1 MRGKDAR
8 GRRRRPVPRVL
19 TWGGGPAPARAR
31 SAPSLPVGIPRR
43 RPAQPGPAVGC
54 APARRR
60 RPRRPG
66 MAAVLE
72 LLLSEEVAVGAVLR
86 WLRRAPGQRP
96 AEDSHIYDKLVSLS
110 LLQKDFVPF
119 LLNFLREQTSQILTN
134 GPSTPAKTPNS
145 KAHKSQRTGPE
156 RRAGHAT
163 SSRVQLFSQ
172 RTSVTSC
179 ATDTSF
185 SPAAASSG
193 SSSFSESNLS
203 SPCSDFPSVVSS
215 SSPSFGYS
223 PVLTHSE
230 KRSAQKANLGSFLT
244 AAPEALPARR
254 GRRKG
259 SSSLS
264 ASGRQVARDL
274 GRSVAEEEDGKS
286 ESASW
291 SGGRRKRSEVPLV
304 TARSLPSQL
313 NLNNLEEFPPMGTA
327 SGWTNKSKP
336 SRRIN
341 PTPVSAERPLSK
353 PKMCF
358 TSTPVS
364 QSPAA
369 RFSAGSSPEAFN
381 IVQEGNQTSV
391 LSSSLQ
397 EEREMLKKERCKLLY
412 QASSA
417 GISPDPGTPTKP
429 AYTRSASLPAE
440 SHLVTCADPAKVS
453 CKKQLECL
461 AQLYSSCI
469 AENLVPNIFLE
480 LFFVLQLLTSKG
492 TSASEEEESD
502 LEVNEGS
509 KDASG
514 RQHFRSVHNCVYFA
528 VQVLDYQYEIISHLE
543 KGTLKFLAENER
555 IACFSPTLHERLKQ
569 AYENSTAK
577 VSLLLPCS
585 VQSVSFQPETDNRSN
600 FPSDRAFHIFK
611 KQRDIFYELLRE
623 WEDNHEKPGWDF
635 ERVLGSKIRA
645 MMAHLSA
652 TCNHSHFAR
661 LFQKQLTQM
670 CKDPIGGGVSWG
682 DTPDQDVLNM
692 LGPDN
697 LSRLKR
703 LQERFV
709 VPQSIRGPCPPPSFP
724 GCQQFFRDF
733 ILSAGSYQF
742 NQHLVDSL
750 CLKILELDGLTLVE
764 HEHSDGE
771 TDMDEQDEKKRFT
784 VVLLSLRLLAKFL
797 GFLVFL
803 PYRTVEQPTRDLQD
817 TAVALRNQTLPV
829 LDILKLLRR
838 SIQNQ
843 RSVLT
848 IPWIVEFLSLVDHVA
863 PFLDYYRKVFCL
875 LLQIY
880 RLMILSE
887 EKEMS
892 FLNKLLILAVLGW
905 LFQVPSVPEELFFAT
920 DVRQEGLVMD
930 TVTSAQALDSVPLV
944 DQQLLYTCCPYLGEL
959 RKLLASFVAG
969 SGVKN
974 GGFMRKIT
982 PTAAETLAPKTSITQ
997 RKLQVELE
1005 QAFFH
1010 NQPPSLRRTVEFVA
1024 ERVGSN
1030 CVKHIKAT
1038 LVAELVQRAEVML
1051 QDKVKEEDANHDKLL
1066 EEVCSH
1072 LYDEGAQALIKGREF
1087 CKKKGPEAVRVLLPE
1102 ETSAAVLSSAEDI
1115 AVELATEKACGWL
1128 SANIAALI
1136 KREVKATFNKML
1148 KVPGLPLPNEDAQE
1162 LRRDCSPGCLHR
1174 APFPSQIINEIK
1186 DVLCVAVGP
1195 RDEGEVI
1202 DPGWLE
1208 CLLGR
1213 LSQTLRCRKFMCPT
1227 SEQQLAKCTVE
1238 LASLLVSGH
1247 VPLSH
1252 GIKPPEKSSERLRV
1266 KNNPTCDLLKL
1277 LLSVWKEDFGT
1288 PVPVQLMFSRKNIGY
1303 LAEAKQQE
1311 WDLFH
1316 FILRGLVECDLMK
1329 TSEIESC
1336 LRSLEELP
1344 WPSDFLKALESIS
1357 GLFLS
1362 EHLVEEPR
1370 SNPCDLTR
1378 QSLATDS
1385 GQTRDQVKWT
1395 SSSVKQRDCFLV
1407 TGSSLNLM

>member
-1 MRGKDAR
+1 
-8 GRRRRPVPRVL
+8 
-19 TWGGGPAPARAR
+19 
-31 SAPSLPVGIPRR
+31 
-43 RPAQPGPAVGC
+43 
-54 APARRR
+54 
-60 RPRRPG
+60 

-72 LLLSEEVAVGAVLR
+72 LLLQEEVPVSAVVR
-86 WLRRAPGQRP
+86 WLRHGPGHRP
-96 AEDSHIYDKLVSLS
+96 AEENHIHDKLVSLS

-145 KAHKSQRTGPE
+145 KAHGSQRTGSE

-172 RTSVTSC
+172 RTSVTTC
-179 ATDTSF
+179 TTDTSF
-185 SPAAASSG
+185 SPAAASSS
-193 SSSFSESNLS
+193 SSSFSGSNLS
-203 SPCSDFPSVVSS
+203 SPCGDFPSVVSS

-223 PVLTHSE
+223 PVLHHGE
-230 KRSAQKANLGSFLT
+230 KRSSQKASLGSFLT
-244 AAPEALPARR
+244 TTPEALPVRR

-259 SSSLS
+259 NSSAG

-274 GRSVAEEEDGKS
+274 GRSLAEEEDGKNDS
-286 ESASW
+286 VSW
-291 SGGRRKRSEVPLV
+291 SGGRRKRSEVPLDS
-304 TARSLPSQL
+304 ARSPPSQL
-313 NLNNLEEFPPMGTA
+313 NLNNLEEFPPMGAA

-353 PKMCF
+353 PKTCF

-369 RFSAGSSPEAFN
+369 RLSSGTSLEAFTT
-381 IVQEGNQTSV
+381 VQEGNLTSAI
-391 LSSSLQ
+391 SNSLQ
-397 EEREMLKKERCKLLY
+397 EEREMLKKERCKLLH
-412 QASSA
+412 QASSPA
-417 GISPDPGTPTKP
+417 GISFDPGTPTKP
-429 AYTRSASLPAE
+429 SYTRSASLPAE
-440 SHLVTCADPAKVS
+440 SHLVTCANPTKVS

-492 TSASEEEESD
+492 TSTSEDGDSD
-502 LEVNEGS
+502 LEISESSREV
-509 KDASG
+509 SG
-514 RQHFRSVHNCVYFA
+514 GQHFQSVHNCVYFA
-528 VQVLDYQYEIISHLE
+528 VRVLDYQYEIISHLE
-543 KGTLKFLAENER
+543 KGMLKLLAENER
-555 IACFSPTLHERLKQ
+555 IASFSPALHKRLRQ
-569 AYENSTAK
+569 AYESSTAK

-623 WEDNHEKPGWDF
+623 WEDNHEKTGWDF
-635 ERVLGSKIRA
+635 ERVLGNKIRA

-661 LFQKQLTQM
+661 LFQKQLIQM
-670 CKDPIGGGVSWG
+670 CKGPIGGGASWG
-682 DTPDQDVLNM
+682 DAPDQDVLNM
-692 LGPDN
+692 LGSDN

-742 NQHLVDSL
+742 NQHLMDSL
-750 CLKILELDGLTLVE
+750 CLKILELNGLTLVE

-771 TDMDEQDEKKRFT
+771 ADMDEQDEKKRFT

-817 TAVALRNQTLPV
+817 SALALRNQTLPI
-829 LDILKLLRR
+829 LDILKLLRQSVR
-838 SIQNQ
+838 DQ

-848 IPWIVEFLSLVDHVA
+848 IPWVVEYLSLVDHIA
-863 PFLDYYRKVFCL
+863 PFLDYYRKVFGL
-875 LLQIY
+875 LLQVY
-880 RLMILSE
+880 RLMVLSE
-887 EKEMS
+887 DKKMS

-905 LFQVPSVPEELFFAT
+905 LFQVPSVPEELFFTT
-920 DVRQEGLVMD
+920 DDRQERFMMD
-930 TVTSAQALDSVPLV
+930 TVTCAQALDSVPLV

-969 SGVKN
+969 SGAKN
-974 GGFMRKIT
+974 GGFIRKIT
-982 PTAAETLAPKTSITQ
+982 PTAAESLAPKASVTQ

-1010 NQPPSLRRTVEFVA
+1010 NQPSSLRRTVEFVA

-1038 LVAELVQRAEVML
+1038 LVAELVQRAEAML
-1051 QDKVKEEDANHDKLL
+1051 QDKVKEDAASHDKLL
-1066 EEVCSH
+1066 EEVCAH
-1072 LYDEGAQALIKGREF
+1072 LYEEGAQALIKGREF

-1102 ETSAAVLSSAEDI
+1102 ETSAAVLSSAENI

-1128 SANIAALI
+1128 SANIA
-1136 KREVKATFNKML
+1136 
-1148 KVPGLPLPNEDAQE
+1148 
-1162 LRRDCSPGCLHR
+1162 
-1174 APFPSQIINEIK
+1174 
-1186 DVLCVAVGP
+1186 
-1195 RDEGEVI
+1195 
-1202 DPGWLE
+1202 
-1208 CLLGR
+1208 
-1213 LSQTLRCRKFMCPT
+1213 
-1227 SEQQLAKCTVE
+1227 
-1238 LASLLVSGH
+1238 VSDR
-1247 VPLSH
+1247 VPLSLE
-1252 GIKPPEKSSERLRV
+1252 IKSPKKSPERLRV
-1266 KNNPTCDLLKL
+1266 KNDPTYDLLKL

-1288 PVPVQLMFSRKNIGY
+1288 PVPVQLIFSKKNVGY
-1303 LAEAKQQE
+1303 LAEVKLRE
-1311 WDLFH
+1311 WDLFLFLLH
-1316 FILRGLVECDLMK
+1316 GLVEHELMR

-1336 LRSLEELP
+1336 LHSLEELP
-1344 WPSDFLKALESIS
+1344 WPSDFLKDLKMLSRVFI
-1357 GLFLS
+1357 S
-1362 EHLVEEPR
+1362 EHHTEEPR
-1370 SNPCDLTR
+1370 TNPCELTR
-1378 QSLATDS
+1378 RSLGTVTAQS
-1385 GQTRDQVKWT
+1385 
-1395 SSSVKQRDCFLV
+1395 
-1407 TGSSLNLM
+1407 

>member
-1 MRGKDAR
+1 
-8 GRRRRPVPRVL
+8 
-19 TWGGGPAPARAR
+19 
-31 SAPSLPVGIPRR
+31 
-43 RPAQPGPAVGC
+43 
-54 APARRR
+54 
-60 RPRRPG
+60 

-72 LLLSEEVAVGAVLR
+72 LLLREEVAVGAVLR
-86 WLRRAPGQRP
+86 WLRRP
-96 AEDSHIYDKLVSLS
+96 AEENHVHDKLLS
-110 LLQKDFVPF
+110 LNSLQKDFVPF

-145 KAHKSQRTGPE
+145 KAHRSQRTGAD

-179 ATDTSF
+179 PTDTSF

-193 SSSFSESNLS
+193 SSSFSGSNLS

-244 AAPEALPARR
+244 PAPEALPARR

-259 SSSLS
+259 SSSVS

-274 GRSVAEEEDGKS
+274 GRSLAEEEDGKN
-286 ESASW
+286 ENASW

-304 TARSLPSQL
+304 TARSPPGQL
-313 NLNNLEEFPPMGTA
+313 NLNNLEEFPPMGAA

-369 RFSAGSSPEAFN
+369 RFSAGSNLEAFTTA
-381 IVQEGNQTSV
+381 QEGNLTSV
-391 LSSSLQ
+391 ISSSLQ
-397 EEREMLKKERCKLLY
+397 EEREMLKKERCKLLH
-412 QASSA
+412 QASSPA
-417 GISPDPGTPTKP
+417 GIPPDPGTPTKP
-429 AYTRSASLPAE
+429 TYTRSASLPAE

-528 VQVLDYQYEIISHLE
+528 VQVLDYQYEVISHLE

-555 IACFSPTLHERLKQ
+555 IASFSPTLHERLKQ
-569 AYENSTAK
+569 AYESSTAK

-635 ERVLGSKIRA
+635 ERVLGNKIRA

-661 LFQKQLTQM
+661 LFQKQLIQM
-670 CKDPIGGGVSWG
+670 CKGPIGGGVSWG

-697 LSRLKR
+697 LNRLKR

-750 CLKILELDGLTLVE
+750 CLKILELDSLTLVE

-771 TDMDEQDEKKRFT
+771 ADMDEQDEKKRFT

-829 LDILKLLRR
+829 LDILKLL
-838 SIQNQ
+838 SQSVQNQ

-848 IPWIVEFLSLVDHVA
+848 VPWIVEFLSLVDHIA
-863 PFLDYYRKVFCL
+863 PFLDYYRK
-875 LLQIY
+875 
-880 RLMILSE
+880 
-887 EKEMS
+887 
-892 FLNKLLILAVLGW
+892 
-905 LFQVPSVPEELFFAT
+905 VPSVPEELFFAT

-944 DQQLLYTCCPYLGEL
+944 DQQLLYTCCPFLGEL

-974 GGFMRKIT
+974 GGFIRKIT
-982 PTAAETLAPKTSITQ
+982 PTAAESLAPKTSITQ
-997 RKLQVELE
+997 RKLQMELE

-1051 QDKVKEEDANHDKLL
+1051 QDRVKEEDANHDKLL
-1066 EEVCSH
+1066 EEVCAH
-1072 LYDEGAQALIKGREF
+1072 LYEEGAQALTKGREF

-1136 KREVKATFNKML
+1136 KREVKATFNRML
-1148 KVPGLPLPNEDAQE
+1148 KVPGLPLPNEDALE

-1186 DVLCVAVGP
+1186 DVLCIAVGP

-1238 LASLLVSGH
+1238 LASLLVSGR
-1247 VPLSH
+1247 VPLRL
-1252 GIKPPEKSSERLRV
+1252 GIKPPEKSSERLRA
-1266 KNNPTCDLLKL
+1266 KNNPTYDLLKL
-1277 LLSVWKEDFGT
+1277 LLSVWKEDFGA

-1303 LAEAKQQE
+1303 LAEVKQQE
-1311 WDLFH
+1311 
-1316 FILRGLVECDLMK
+1316 E
-1329 TSEIESC
+1329 
-1336 LRSLEELP
+1336 
-1344 WPSDFLKALESIS
+1344 FLKALGSVS
-1357 GLFLS
+1357 SSFLL
-1362 EHLVEEPR
+1362 EHRVEEPR

-1378 QSLATDS
+1378 QSLEGGEKTQP
-1385 GQTRDQVKWT
+1385 GLTRYN
-1395 SSSVKQRDCFLV
+1395 C
-1407 TGSSLNLM
+1407 GSCISTEASEKPERKVSL

>member
-1 MRGKDAR
+1 
-8 GRRRRPVPRVL
+8 
-19 TWGGGPAPARAR
+19 
-31 SAPSLPVGIPRR
+31 
-43 RPAQPGPAVGC
+43 Q
-54 APARRR
+54 
-60 RPRRPG
+60 
-66 MAAVLE
+66 E
-72 LLLSEEVAVGAVLR
+72 N
-86 WLRRAPGQRP
+86 
-96 AEDSHIYDKLVSLS
+96 HIHDKLASLS

-145 KAHKSQRTGPE
+145 KASGSQRTGSE

-172 RTSVTSC
+172 RTS
-179 ATDTSF
+179 
-185 SPAAASSG
+185 AS
-193 SSSFSESNLS
+193 
-203 SPCSDFPSVVSS
+203 
-215 SSPSFGYS
+215 
-223 PVLTHSE
+223 
-230 KRSAQKANLGSFLT
+230 LGSFLT
-244 AAPEALPARR
+244 ATPDTLPVRR

-259 SSSLS
+259 GSSVST
-264 ASGRQVARDL
+264 SGRQVARDL
-274 GRSVAEEEDGKS
+274 GRSLAEEEDGKNDGV
-286 ESASW
+286 SW

-304 TARSLPSQL
+304 SARSPPSQI
-313 NLNNLEEFPPMGTA
+313 NLNNLEEFPPMGAA

-369 RFSAGSSPEAFN
+369 RFSSGSSLEAFTV
-381 IVQEGNQTSV
+381 VQEGNLTSV
-391 LSSSLQ
+391 ISNSLQ
-397 EEREMLKKERCKLLY
+397 EEREMLKKERYRMSL
-412 QASSA
+412 
-417 GISPDPGTPTKP
+417 DPGTPTKP
-429 AYTRSASLPAE
+429 SYTRSSSLPAE
-440 SHLVTCADPAKVS
+440 SHLVTCANPTKVS

-492 TSASEEEESD
+492 TSTAEDGDSD
-502 LEVNEGS
+502 LEVHERN
-509 KDASG
+509 ASV

-528 VQVLDYQYEIISHLE
+528 VHVLDHQYEIISRLE
-543 KGTLKFLAENER
+543 KGMLKLLAENER
-555 IACFSPTLHERLKQ
+555 IASFSPTLHKRLRQ
-569 AYENSTAK
+569 AYESSTAK

-623 WEDNHEKPGWDF
+623 WEDNHDKTGWDF
-635 ERVLGSKIRA
+635 ERVLGNKIRA

-661 LFQKQLTQM
+661 LFQKQLIQM
-670 CKDPIGGGVSWG
+670 CKGPIGGGASWG

-692 LGPDN
+692 LGSDN

-703 LQERFV
+703 LQERFF

-742 NQHLVDSL
+742 NQHLMDSL
-750 CLKILELDGLTLVE
+750 CLKILELNGLTLVE
-764 HEHSDGE
+764 HEHCDGE
-771 TDMDEQDEKKRFT
+771 ADMDEQDEKKRFT

-817 TAVALRNQTLPV
+817 SAVALRNQTLPV
-829 LDILKLLRR
+829 LDVLKLLRQSIRDQR
-838 SIQNQ
+838 SI
-843 RSVLT
+843 LT
-848 IPWIVEFLSLVDHVA
+848 IPWIVEYLSLVDHIA

-875 LLQIY
+875 LLQVY
-880 RLMILSE
+880 RLMVLSE
-887 EKEMS
+887 DKEMS

-905 LFQVPSVPEELFFAT
+905 LFQVPSVPEELFFTADT
-920 DVRQEGLVMD
+920 RQEGLMMG
-930 TVTSAQALDSVPLV
+930 TVTSAQALDCVPLV

-969 SGVKN
+969 NGAKN
-974 GGFMRKIT
+974 GGFIRKIT
-982 PTAAETLAPKTSITQ
+982 PTAAESLASKTAVTQ

-1066 EEVCSH
+1066 EEVCTH
-1072 LYDEGAQALIKGREF
+1072 LYEEGAQALIKGREF

-1136 KREVKATFNKML
+1136 KREVKATFSRML
-1148 KVPGLPLPNEDAQE
+1148 KVPGLPLPSEDALE
-1162 LRRDCSPGCLHR
+1162 SRRDCPPGCQHC

-1195 RDEGEVI
+1195 RDEDEVI
-1202 DPGWLE
+1202 DCVWLE

-1238 LASLLVSGH
+1238 LASLLVSDR
-1247 VPLSH
+1247 VPLSLK
-1252 GIKPPEKSSERLRV
+1252 IKSPEKSSERLRV
-1266 KNNPTCDLLKL
+1266 KNNPTYSLLKL

-1288 PVPVQLMFSRKNIGY
+1288 PVPVQLMFSKKNIGY
-1303 LAEAKQQE
+1303 LAEVQQRE
-1311 WDLFH
+1311 WDLFI
-1316 FILRGLVECDLMK
+1316 FMLNGLVEHELMR
-1329 TSEIESC
+1329 TGEVESR
-1336 LRSLEELP
+1336 LRSLKELH
-1344 WPSDFLKALESIS
+1344 WPSDFIKELEMLSRTFI
-1357 GLFLS
+1357 S
-1362 EHLVEEPR
+1362 EHHIEEHR
-1370 SNPCDLTR
+1370 TNPCELSR
-1378 QSLATDS
+1378 QSLGT
-1385 GQTRDQVKWT
+1385 
-1395 SSSVKQRDCFLV
+1395 V
-1407 TGSSLNLM
+1407 TAQS

>member
-1 MRGKDAR
+1 
-8 GRRRRPVPRVL
+8 
-19 TWGGGPAPARAR
+19 
-31 SAPSLPVGIPRR
+31 
-43 RPAQPGPAVGC
+43 
-54 APARRR
+54 
-60 RPRRPG
+60 

-72 LLLSEEVAVGAVLR
+72 LLLQEEVAVSAVVR
-86 WLRRAPGQRP
+86 WLRHGPGHRSP
-96 AEDSHIYDKLVSLS
+96 EENHIHDKLVSLS

-145 KAHKSQRTGPE
+145 KAHGGQRTGSE

-179 ATDTSF
+179 TTDTSF
-185 SPAAASSG
+185 SPAVASSS
-193 SSSFSESNLS
+193 SSSFSGSNLS
-203 SPCSDFPSVVSS
+203 SPCGDFPSMASS

-223 PVLTHSE
+223 PVLIHGE
-230 KRSAQKANLGSFLT
+230 KRSSQKASLGSFLT
-244 AAPEALPARR
+244 ATPEALPVRR

-259 SSSLS
+259 NSSLS

-274 GRSVAEEEDGKS
+274 GRSLAEEEDGKNDS
-286 ESASW
+286 VSW

-304 TARSLPSQL
+304 SARSPPSQL
-313 NLNNLEEFPPMGTA
+313 NLNNLEEFPPMGAA

-364 QSPAA
+364 QPPAA
-369 RFSAGSSPEAFN
+369 RFSSGSSLEAFTA
-381 IVQEGNQTSV
+381 VQEGNLTSV
-391 LSSSLQ
+391 ISNSLQ
-397 EEREMLKKERCKLLY
+397 EEREMLKKERCKLLH
-412 QASSA
+412 QASSPA
-417 GISPDPGTPTKP
+417 GISLDPGTPTKP
-429 AYTRSASLPAE
+429 SYTRSVSLPAE
-440 SHLVTCADPAKVS
+440 SHLVTCANPTKVS

-492 TSASEEEESD
+492 TSTEEDGDSD
-502 LEVNEGS
+502 LEVDERS

-543 KGTLKFLAENER
+543 KGMLKLLAENER
-555 IACFSPTLHERLKQ
+555 IASFSPTLHERLRQ
-569 AYENSTAK
+569 AYESSTAK

-623 WEDNHEKPGWDF
+623 WEDNHEKTGWDF
-635 ERVLGSKIRA
+635 ERVLGNKIRS

-661 LFQKQLTQM
+661 LFQKQLIQM
-670 CKDPIGGGVSWG
+670 CKGPIGGGASWG

-692 LGPDN
+692 LGSDN

-703 LQERFV
+703 LQERFI

-742 NQHLVDSL
+742 NQHLMDSL
-750 CLKILELDGLTLVE
+750 CLKILELNGLTLVE
-764 HEHSDGE
+764 NEHSDGE
-771 TDMDEQDEKKRFT
+771 ADMDEQDEKKRFT

-817 TAVALRNQTLPV
+817 SAVALRNQTLPV
-829 LDILKLLRR
+829 LDVLKLLRQSIRDQR
-838 SIQNQ
+838 SI
-843 RSVLT
+843 LT
-848 IPWIVEFLSLVDHVA
+848 IPWIVEYLSLVDHIA

-875 LLQIY
+875 LLQVY
-880 RLMILSE
+880 RLMVLSE
-887 EKEMS
+887 DKDIS

-905 LFQVPSVPEELFFAT
+905 LFQVPSVPEELFFTA
-920 DVRQEGLVMD
+920 DVRQEGLMLD

-969 SGVKN
+969 SGAKN
-974 GGFMRKIT
+974 GGFVRKIT
-982 PTAAETLAPKTSITQ
+982 PTAAESLAPKASVTQ

-1066 EEVCSH
+1066 EEVCAH
-1072 LYDEGAQALIKGREF
+1072 LYEEGAQALIKGREF

-1136 KREVKATFNKML
+1136 KREVKATFNRML
-1148 KVPGLPLPNEDAQE
+1148 KVPGLPLPGEDALE
-1162 LRRDCSPGCLHR
+1162 LRRDCPPGCQHC

-1202 DPGWLE
+1202 DYVWLE

-1238 LASLLVSGH
+1238 LASLLVSDR
-1247 VPLSH
+1247 VPLNVR
-1252 GIKPPEKSSERLRV
+1252 IKSPEKSSERLRV
-1266 KNNPTCDLLKL
+1266 KSNPTYGLLKL

-1288 PVPVQLMFSRKNIGY
+1288 PVPVQLIFSKKNIGY
-1303 LAEAKQQE
+1303 LGEVRQRE
-1311 WDLFH
+1311 WDLFLFLLH
-1316 FILRGLVECDLMK
+1316 GLVEHELMR

-1336 LRSLEELP
+1336 LHSLEELP
-1344 WPSDFLKALESIS
+1344 WPSDFLRELEMLSRVFI
-1357 GLFLS
+1357 S
-1362 EHLVEEPR
+1362 EHHREETR
-1370 SNPCDLTR
+1370 TNPCELTR
-1378 QSLATDS
+1378 QSLGT
-1385 GQTRDQVKWT
+1385 
-1395 SSSVKQRDCFLV
+1395 V
-1407 TGSSLNLM
+1407 TAQS

>member
-1 MRGKDAR
+1 
-8 GRRRRPVPRVL
+8 
-19 TWGGGPAPARAR
+19 
-31 SAPSLPVGIPRR
+31 
-43 RPAQPGPAVGC
+43 
-54 APARRR
+54 
-60 RPRRPG
+60 

-72 LLLSEEVAVGAVLR
+72 LLLQEEVAVSAVVR
-86 WLRRAPGQRP
+86 WLRHGPGHCP
-96 AEDSHIYDKLVSLS
+96 AEENHIHDKLVSLS

-145 KAHKSQRTGPE
+145 KAHGSQRTGSE
-156 RRAGHAT
+156 RRAGHTT

-172 RTSVTSC
+172 RTSVTTC
-179 ATDTSF
+179 TTDTSF
-185 SPAAASSG
+185 SPSVASSS
-193 SSSFSESNLS
+193 SSSFSGSNLS
-203 SPCSDFPSVVSS
+203 SPCGDFPSMVSS

-223 PVLTHSE
+223 PVLNHGE
-230 KRSAQKANLGSFLT
+230 KRSSQKASLGSFLT
-244 AAPEALPARR
+244 AMPEALPARR

-259 SSSLS
+259 NSSVS

-274 GRSVAEEEDGKS
+274 GRSLAEEEDGKNDS
-286 ESASW
+286 VSW
-291 SGGRRKRSEVPLV
+291 GGGRRKRSEVPLV
-304 TARSLPSQL
+304 SARSPPSQL
-313 NLNNLEEFPPMGTA
+313 NLNNLEEFPPMGAA

-364 QSPAA
+364 QSPAT
-369 RFSAGSSPEAFN
+369 RFSSGSSLEAFTA
-381 IVQEGNQTSV
+381 VQEGNLPSV
-391 LSSSLQ
+391 ISNSLQ
-397 EEREMLKKERCKLLY
+397 EEREMLKKERCKLLH
-412 QASSA
+412 QASSPA
-417 GISPDPGTPTKP
+417 GISLDPGTPTKP
-429 AYTRSASLPAE
+429 SYTRSASLPAE
-440 SHLVTCADPAKVS
+440 SHLVTCANPTKVS

-492 TSASEEEESD
+492 TSTAEDGDSD
-502 LEVNEGS
+502 LEINERS
-509 KDASG
+509 EDASG

-543 KGTLKFLAENER
+543 KGMLKLLAENER
-555 IACFSPTLHERLKQ
+555 IASFSPTLHERLRQ
-569 AYENSTAK
+569 AYESSTAK

-623 WEDNHEKPGWDF
+623 WEDNHEKTGWDF
-635 ERVLGSKIRA
+635 ERVLGNKIRA

-661 LFQKQLTQM
+661 LFQKQLIQM
-670 CKDPIGGGVSWG
+670 CKGPIGGGASWG

-692 LGPDN
+692 LGSDN

-742 NQHLVDSL
+742 NQHLMDSL
-750 CLKILELDGLTLVE
+750 CLKILELNGLTLVE
-764 HEHSDGE
+764 HEHTDGE
-771 TDMDEQDEKKRFT
+771 ADMDEQDEKKRFT

-817 TAVALRNQTLPV
+817 SAVALRNQTLPV
-829 LDILKLLRR
+829 LDVLKLLRQSIRDQR
-838 SIQNQ
+838 SI
-843 RSVLT
+843 LT
-848 IPWIVEFLSLVDHVA
+848 IPWIVEYLSLVDHIA

-875 LLQIY
+875 LLQVY
-880 RLMILSE
+880 RLMVLSE
-887 EKEMS
+887 DKEMS

-905 LFQVPSVPEELFFAT
+905 LFQVPSVPEELFFTT
-920 DVRQEGLVMD
+920 DVKQEGLMMD

-969 SGVKN
+969 SGAKN
-974 GGFMRKIT
+974 GGFIRKIT
-982 PTAAETLAPKTSITQ
+982 PTAAESLAPKASVTQ

-1066 EEVCSH
+1066 EEVCAH
-1072 LYDEGAQALIKGREF
+1072 LYEEGAQALIKGREF

-1136 KREVKATFNKML
+1136 KREVKATFNRML
-1148 KVPGLPLPNEDAQE
+1148 KVPGLPLPGEDALE
-1162 LRRDCSPGCLHR
+1162 LRRDCPPGCQHC

-1195 RDEGEVI
+1195 RDEGEAV
-1202 DPGWLE
+1202 DYVWLE

-1238 LASLLVSGH
+1238 LASLLVSDR
-1247 VPLSH
+1247 VPLSL
-1252 GIKPPEKSSERLRV
+1252 GIKSPEKSSERLRV
-1266 KNNPTCDLLKL
+1266 KNNPTYGLLKL
-1277 LLSVWKEDFGT
+1277 LLSVWKGDFGT
-1288 PVPVQLMFSRKNIGY
+1288 PVPVQLMFSKKNMGY
-1303 LAEAKQQE
+1303 LAEVKQRE
-1311 WDLFH
+1311 WDLFLFMLH
-1316 FILRGLVECDLMK
+1316 GLVEHELMR

-1344 WPSDFLKALESIS
+1344 WPSDFLKELEMLSRVFI
-1357 GLFLS
+1357 S
-1362 EHLVEEPR
+1362 EHHIEEPR
-1370 SNPCDLTR
+1370 TNPCELTR
-1378 QSLATDS
+1378 QSLGT
-1385 GQTRDQVKWT
+1385 
-1395 SSSVKQRDCFLV
+1395 V
-1407 TGSSLNLM
+1407 TAQS

>member
-1 MRGKDAR
+1 
-8 GRRRRPVPRVL
+8 
-19 TWGGGPAPARAR
+19 
-31 SAPSLPVGIPRR
+31 
-43 RPAQPGPAVGC
+43 
-54 APARRR
+54 
-60 RPRRPG
+60 

-72 LLLSEEVAVGAVLR
+72 LLLREEVAVGAVVR
-86 WLRRAPGQRP
+86 WLRHGPGHRP
-96 AEDSHIYDKLVSLS
+96 AEENHIHDKLVSLS

-145 KAHKSQRTGPE
+145 KAHGSQRTGSE
-156 RRAGHAT
+156 RRAGHAI

-172 RTSVTSC
+172 RTS
-179 ATDTSF
+179 
-185 SPAAASSG
+185 AS
-193 SSSFSESNLS
+193 
-203 SPCSDFPSVVSS
+203 
-215 SSPSFGYS
+215 
-223 PVLTHSE
+223 
-230 KRSAQKANLGSFLT
+230 LGSFLT
-244 AAPEALPARR
+244 TTPEAMPARR

-259 SSSLS
+259 NSSFG

-274 GRSVAEEEDGKS
+274 GRSLAEEEDGKNDS
-286 ESASW
+286 VSW
-291 SGGRRKRSEVPLV
+291 SGGRRKRSEVQLV
-304 TARSLPSQL
+304 SARSPPNQL
-313 NLNNLEEFPPMGTA
+313 NLNNLEEFPPMGAA

-369 RFSAGSSPEAFN
+369 RFSSGSNPEAFSA
-381 IVQEGNQTSV
+381 VQEGNLMSV
-391 LSSSLQ
+391 MSNSLQ
-397 EEREMLKKERCKLLY
+397 EEREMLKKERY
-412 QASSA
+412 R
-417 GISPDPGTPTKP
+417 ISLDPGTPTKP
-429 AYTRSASLPAE
+429 SYARSASLPAE
-440 SHLVTCADPAKVS
+440 SHLVTCANPAKVS

-492 TSASEEEESD
+492 TSTAEDGDSD
-502 LEVNEGS
+502 LEINERN
-509 KDASG
+509 ASG

-528 VQVLDYQYEIISHLE
+528 VQVLDYQYEIISRLE
-543 KGTLKFLAENER
+543 KGMLKLLAENER
-555 IACFSPTLHERLKQ
+555 IASFSPTLHERLRQ

-623 WEDNHEKPGWDF
+623 WEDNHEKTGWDF
-635 ERVLGSKIRA
+635 ERVLGNKIRA

-661 LFQKQLTQM
+661 LFQKQLIQM
-670 CKDPIGGGVSWG
+670 CKGPIGGGASWG

-692 LGPDN
+692 LGSDN

-742 NQHLVDSL
+742 NQHLMDSL
-750 CLKILELDGLTLVE
+750 CLKILELNGLTLVE

-771 TDMDEQDEKKRFT
+771 ADMDEQDEKKRFT

-817 TAVALRNQTLPV
+817 SAVALRNQTLPV
-829 LDILKLLRR
+829 LDVLKLLRQSIRDQR
-838 SIQNQ
+838 SI
-843 RSVLT
+843 LT
-848 IPWIVEFLSLVDHVA
+848 IPWIVEYLSLMDHIA

-875 LLQIY
+875 LLQVY
-880 RLMILSE
+880 RLRVLSE
-887 EKEMS
+887 DKEMS

-905 LFQVPSVPEELFFAT
+905 LFQVPSVPEELFFTT
-920 DVRQEGLVMD
+920 DVRQEGLTMN

-969 SGVKN
+969 SGAKN
-974 GGFMRKIT
+974 GGFIRKIT
-982 PTAAETLAPKTSITQ
+982 PTAAESLVPKASVTQ

-1066 EEVCSH
+1066 EEVCAH
-1072 LYDEGAQALIKGREF
+1072 LYEEGAQALIKGREF

-1136 KREVKATFNKML
+1136 KREVKATFSRML
-1148 KVPGLPLPNEDAQE
+1148 KVPGLPLPGEDALE
-1162 LRRDCSPGCLHR
+1162 LRRDCPPGCQHH

-1195 RDEGEVI
+1195 RDEAEVI
-1202 DPGWLE
+1202 DCVWLE
-1208 CLLGR
+1208 SLLGR

-1238 LASLLVSGH
+1238 LASLLVSDH
-1247 VPLSH
+1247 VPLSL
-1252 GIKPPEKSSERLRV
+1252 GIKSPEKGIERLRV
-1266 KNNPTCDLLKL
+1266 KNSPTYGLLKV

-1288 PVPVQLMFSRKNIGY
+1288 PVPVQLMFSKKNIGY
-1303 LAEAKQQE
+1303 LAEAKQRE

-1316 FILRGLVECDLMK
+1316 FMLHGLVEHELMR

-1336 LRSLEELP
+1336 LHSLEEFP
-1344 WPSDFLKALESIS
+1344 WPSDFLKELEILSRVFIS
-1357 GLFLS
+1357 
-1362 EHLVEEPR
+1362 EDHVEELRP
-1370 SNPCDLTR
+1370 NPCELTR
-1378 QSLATDS
+1378 QSLGT
-1385 GQTRDQVKWT
+1385 
-1395 SSSVKQRDCFLV
+1395 V
-1407 TGSSLNLM
+1407 TAQS

>member
-1 MRGKDAR
+1 
-8 GRRRRPVPRVL
+8 
-19 TWGGGPAPARAR
+19 
-31 SAPSLPVGIPRR
+31 
-43 RPAQPGPAVGC
+43 
-54 APARRR
+54 
-60 RPRRPG
+60 
-66 MAAVLE
+66 E
-72 LLLSEEVAVGAVLR
+72 N
-86 WLRRAPGQRP
+86 
-96 AEDSHIYDKLVSLS
+96 HIHDKLVPLS

-145 KAHKSQRTGPE
+145 KAHGSQRTGSE
-156 RRAGHAT
+156 RRAGHTT

-172 RTSVTSC
+172 RTSK
-179 ATDTSF
+179 
-185 SPAAASSG
+185 AS
-193 SSSFSESNLS
+193 
-203 SPCSDFPSVVSS
+203 
-215 SSPSFGYS
+215 
-223 PVLTHSE
+223 
-230 KRSAQKANLGSFLT
+230 LGSFL
-244 AAPEALPARR
+244 AATPEGLPARR

-259 SSSLS
+259 NSSVS

-274 GRSVAEEEDGKS
+274 GRSLAEEEDGKNDGVS
-286 ESASW
+286 SW

-304 TARSLPSQL
+304 STRSPPSQL
-313 NLNNLEEFPPMGTA
+313 NLNNLEEFPPMGAA

-369 RFSAGSSPEAFN
+369 RFASGSNLEAFTT
-381 IVQEGNQTSV
+381 VQEGNLTSV
-391 LSSSLQ
+391 ISNSLQ
-397 EEREMLKKERCKLLY
+397 EEREMLKKERY
-412 QASSA
+412 R
-417 GISPDPGTPTKP
+417 ISLDPGTPTKP
-429 AYTRSASLPAE
+429 SYTRSASLPAE
-440 SHLVTCADPAKVS
+440 SHLVTCANPTKVS

-492 TSASEEEESD
+492 TSAAEDGDSD
-502 LEVNEGS
+502 LEINETS
-509 KDASG
+509 KDASE

-528 VQVLDYQYEIISHLE
+528 VQVLDYQYEIISRLE
-543 KGTLKFLAENER
+543 KGTLKLLAENER
-555 IACFSPTLHERLKQ
+555 IASFSPTLHERLRQ
-569 AYENSTAK
+569 AYEGSTAK

-623 WEDNHEKPGWDF
+623 WEDNHEKTGWDF
-635 ERVLGSKIRA
+635 ERVLGNKIRA

-661 LFQKQLTQM
+661 LFQKQLIQM
-670 CKDPIGGGVSWG
+670 CKGPIGGGASWG

-692 LGPDN
+692 LGSDN

-709 VPQSIRGPCPPPSFP
+709 VPQSIRGPCPPPAFP
-724 GCQQFFRDF
+724 GCQQFFRNF

-742 NQHLVDSL
+742 NQHLMDSL

-771 TDMDEQDEKKRFT
+771 ADMDEQDEKKRFA

-817 TAVALRNQTLPV
+817 SAVALRNQTLPV
-829 LDILKLLRR
+829 LDVLKLLRR
-838 SIQNQ
+838 SIRDQ

-848 IPWIVEFLSLVDHVA
+848 VPWVVEYLSLVDHTA

-875 LLQIY
+875 LLQVY
-880 RLMILSE
+880 RLMVLSE
-887 EKEMS
+887 DKEMS

-905 LFQVPSVPEELFFAT
+905 LFQVPSVPEELFFTT
-920 DVRQEGLVMD
+920 DVKQEGLMMD

-969 SGVKN
+969 SGAKN
-974 GGFMRKIT
+974 GGFIRKIT
-982 PTAAETLAPKTSITQ
+982 PTAAESLAPKASVTQ

-1066 EEVCSH
+1066 EEVCAH
-1072 LYDEGAQALIKGREF
+1072 LYEEGAQALIKGREF

-1136 KREVKATFNKML
+1136 KREVKATFNRML
-1148 KVPGLPLPNEDAQE
+1148 KVPGLPLPGEDALE
-1162 LRRDCSPGCLHR
+1162 LRRDCPPGCQHC

-1202 DPGWLE
+1202 DYVWLE

-1238 LASLLVSGH
+1238 LASLLVSDR
-1247 VPLSH
+1247 VPLSL
-1252 GIKPPEKSSERLRV
+1252 GIKSPEKSSERLRV
-1266 KNNPTCDLLKL
+1266 KNSPTYSLLKL

-1288 PVPVQLMFSRKNIGY
+1288 PVPVQLMFSKKNIGY
-1303 LAEAKQQE
+1303 FAEVKQRE
-1311 WDLFH
+1311 WDLFL
-1316 FILRGLVECDLMK
+1316 FMLRGLVEHELMR

-1336 LRSLEELP
+1336 LHSLEELP
-1344 WPSDFLKALESIS
+1344 WPSDFLKELEMLSRVFIS
-1357 GLFLS
+1357 
-1362 EHLVEEPR
+1362 EYQMEEPR
-1370 SNPCDLTR
+1370 TNPCELTR
-1378 QSLATDS
+1378 QSLGT
-1385 GQTRDQVKWT
+1385 
-1395 SSSVKQRDCFLV
+1395 V
-1407 TGSSLNLM
+1407 TAQS

>member
-1 MRGKDAR
+1 
-8 GRRRRPVPRVL
+8 
-19 TWGGGPAPARAR
+19 
-31 SAPSLPVGIPRR
+31 
-43 RPAQPGPAVGC
+43 
-54 APARRR
+54 
-60 RPRRPG
+60 
-66 MAAVLE
+66 E
-72 LLLSEEVAVGAVLR
+72 N
-86 WLRRAPGQRP
+86 
-96 AEDSHIYDKLVSLS
+96 HIHDKLVSLS
-110 LLQKDFVPF
+110 FLQKDFLPF

-145 KAHKSQRTGPE
+145 KAHRSQRTGSE
-156 RRAGHAT
+156 RRAGHAPG
-163 SSRVQLFSQ
+163 SRVQLFPQ
-172 RTSVTSC
+172 RTS
-179 ATDTSF
+179 
-185 SPAAASSG
+185 AS
-193 SSSFSESNLS
+193 
-203 SPCSDFPSVVSS
+203 
-215 SSPSFGYS
+215 
-223 PVLTHSE
+223 
-230 KRSAQKANLGSFLT
+230 LGSFLT
-244 AAPEALPARR
+244 ATPEALPARR

-259 SSSLS
+259 NSSVG
-264 ASGRQVARDL
+264 ASGRQGARDL
-274 GRSVAEEEDGKS
+274 GRALAEEEDGRNDS
-286 ESASW
+286 VSW

-304 TARSLPSQL
+304 SARSPPSQL
-313 NLNNLEEFPPMGTA
+313 NLNNLEEFPPMGAA
-327 SGWTNKSKP
+327 SGWTTKSKP

-369 RFSAGSSPEAFN
+369 RFSSGSSLETFTT
-381 IVQEGNQTSV
+381 VQEGSLTSV
-391 LSSSLQ
+391 ISKSLQ
-397 EEREMLKKERCKLLY
+397 EEREMLKKERYRMSLD
-412 QASSA
+412 A
-417 GISPDPGTPTKP
+417 GTPPKP
-429 AYTRSASLPAE
+429 GYTRSASLPAE
-440 SHLVTCADPAKVS
+440 SHLVTCANPTKVS

-492 TSASEEEESD
+492 TSAAEDGDSD
-502 LEVNEGS
+502 LDVNEGN
-509 KDASG
+509 ASG
-514 RQHFRSVHNCVYFA
+514 RQHFRTVHNCVYFA

-543 KGTLKFLAENER
+543 KGTLKLLAENER
-555 IACFSPTLHERLKQ
+555 IASFSPTLHERLRQ
-569 AYENSTAK
+569 AYESSTAK
-577 VSLLLPCS
+577 VSLLLPCT

-623 WEDNHEKPGWDF
+623 WEDNHEKTGWDF

-661 LFQKQLTQM
+661 LFQKQLIQM
-670 CKDPIGGGVSWG
+670 CKGPIGGGTSWG

-692 LGPDN
+692 LGSDN

-709 VPQSIRGPCPPPSFP
+709 VSQSIRGPCPPPSFP

-742 NQHLVDSL
+742 NQHLMDSL
-750 CLKILELDGLTLVE
+750 CLKILELNGLTLVE

-771 TDMDEQDEKKRFT
+771 ADMDEQDEKKRFT

-817 TAVALRNQTLPV
+817 SAVALRNQTLPV
-829 LDILKLLRR
+829 LDVLKLLRQSIRDQR
-838 SIQNQ
+838 SI
-843 RSVLT
+843 LT
-848 IPWIVEFLSLVDHVA
+848 IPWIVEYLSLVDHIA

-875 LLQIY
+875 LRQVY
-880 RLMILSE
+880 RLMVLSE
-887 EKEMS
+887 DKDMS

-905 LFQVPSVPEELFFAT
+905 LFQVPSVPEELFFT
-920 DVRQEGLVMD
+920 PDVRQEGLILD

-969 SGVKN
+969 SGAKN
-974 GGFMRKIT
+974 GGFIRKIT
-982 PTAAETLAPKTSITQ
+982 PTAAESLAPKASVTQ

-1051 QDKVKEEDANHDKLL
+1051 QDQVKEEDTNHDKLL
-1066 EEVCSH
+1066 EEVCTH
-1072 LYDEGAQALIKGREF
+1072 LYEEGAQALIKGREF

-1102 ETSAAVLSSAEDI
+1102 ETSAAVLRGAEDI

-1128 SANIAALI
+1128 STNIAALI
-1136 KREVKATFNKML
+1136 KREVKATFNRML
-1148 KVPGLPLPNEDAQE
+1148 KVPGLPLPGEDALE
-1162 LRRDCSPGCLHR
+1162 LRRDCPPGCQHC
-1174 APFPSQIINEIK
+1174 APFPSQVINEIK

-1202 DPGWLE
+1202 DYVWLE

-1213 LSQTLRCRKFMCPT
+1213 LSETLRCRKFLCPT

-1238 LASLLVSGH
+1238 LASLLVSDS
-1247 VPLSH
+1247 VPLSF
-1252 GIKPPEKSSERLRV
+1252 GIKSPEKSSERLHV
-1266 KNNPTCDLLKL
+1266 KNNPTYGLLKL

-1288 PVPVQLMFSRKNIGY
+1288 PVPVQLMFSKKNIGY
-1303 LAEAKQQE
+1303 LAEVKQRE
-1311 WDLFH
+1311 WDLFL
-1316 FILRGLVECDLMK
+1316 FLLRGLVEHELMR

-1344 WPSDFLKALESIS
+1344 WPSDFLKELE
-1357 GLFLS
+1357 LFSRVFVS
-1362 EHLVEEPR
+1362 EHHIEEPR
-1370 SNPCDLTR
+1370 TKPCELTR
-1378 QSLATDS
+1378 QSLGTMTAQS
-1385 GQTRDQVKWT
+1385 
-1395 SSSVKQRDCFLV
+1395 
-1407 TGSSLNLM
+1407 

>member
-1 MRGKDAR
+1 M
-8 GRRRRPVPRVL
+8 
-19 TWGGGPAPARAR
+19 
-31 SAPSLPVGIPRR
+31 
-43 RPAQPGPAVGC
+43 
-54 APARRR
+54 
-60 RPRRPG
+60 
-66 MAAVLE
+66 
-72 LLLSEEVAVGAVLR
+72 LLNSIERKQKPGAVLGAKDILPSVQSFE
-86 WLRRAPGQRP
+86 LRMQR
-96 AEDSHIYDKLVSLS
+96 EENHIHDKLVPLS

-145 KAHKSQRTGPE
+145 KAHGSQRTGSE

-172 RTSVTSC
+172 RTSVTTST
-179 ATDTSF
+179 TDTSF

-193 SSSFSESNLS
+193 SSSFSGSNLS
-203 SPCSDFPSVVSS
+203 SPCGDFPSMVSS

-223 PVLTHSE
+223 PVLNHGE
-230 KRSAQKANLGSFLT
+230 KRSSQKASLGSFLT
-244 AAPEALPARR
+244 ATPEALPARR

-259 SSSLS
+259 NSSIS

-274 GRSVAEEEDGKS
+274 GRSLAEEDDGKNDGV
-286 ESASW
+286 SW

-304 TARSLPSQL
+304 SARSPPSQL
-313 NLNNLEEFPPMGTA
+313 NLNNLEEFPPMGAA

-369 RFSAGSSPEAFN
+369 RFSSGSNLEAFTT
-381 IVQEGNQTSV
+381 VQEGNLTSV
-391 LSSSLQ
+391 ISNSLQ
-397 EEREMLKKERCKLLY
+397 EEREMLKKERCKLLH
-412 QASSA
+412 QASSPA
-417 GISPDPGTPTKP
+417 GISLDPGTPTKP
-429 AYTRSASLPAE
+429 SYTRSASLPAE
-440 SHLVTCADPAKVS
+440 SHLVTCANPTKVS

-492 TSASEEEESD
+492 TSTAEDGDSD
-502 LEVNEGS
+502 LEINETS

-528 VQVLDYQYEIISHLE
+528 VQVLDYQYEIISRLE
-543 KGTLKFLAENER
+543 KGTLKLLAENER
-555 IACFSPTLHERLKQ
+555 IASFSPTLHERLRQ
-569 AYENSTAK
+569 AYEGSTAK

-623 WEDNHEKPGWDF
+623 WEDNHEKTGWDF
-635 ERVLGSKIRA
+635 ERVLGNKIRA

-661 LFQKQLTQM
+661 LFQKQLIQM
-670 CKDPIGGGVSWG
+670 CKGPIGGGASWG

-692 LGPDN
+692 LGSDN

-709 VPQSIRGPCPPPSFP
+709 VPQSIRGPCPPPAFP
-724 GCQQFFRDF
+724 GCQQFFRNF

-742 NQHLVDSL
+742 NQHLMDSL

-771 TDMDEQDEKKRFT
+771 ADMDEQDEKKRFA

-817 TAVALRNQTLPV
+817 SAVALRNQTLPV
-829 LDILKLLRR
+829 LDVLKLLRR
-838 SIQNQ
+838 SIRDQ
-843 RSVLT
+843 RSILT
-848 IPWIVEFLSLVDHVA
+848 IPWIVEYLSLVDHTA

-875 LLQIY
+875 LLQVY
-880 RLMILSE
+880 RLMVLSE
-887 EKEMS
+887 DKEMS

-905 LFQVPSVPEELFFAT
+905 LFQVPSVPEELFFTT
-920 DVRQEGLVMD
+920 DVRQEGLMID
-930 TVTSAQALDSVPLV
+930 TVTSAQALDFVPLV

-969 SGVKN
+969 SGAKN
-974 GGFMRKIT
+974 GGFIRKIT
-982 PTAAETLAPKTSITQ
+982 PTAAESLAPKASVTQ

-1066 EEVCSH
+1066 EEVCAH
-1072 LYDEGAQALIKGREF
+1072 LYEEGAQALIKGREF

-1136 KREVKATFNKML
+1136 KREVKATFNRML
-1148 KVPGLPLPNEDAQE
+1148 KVPGLSLPGEDALD
-1162 LRRDCSPGCLHR
+1162 LRRDCPPGCQHC

-1202 DPGWLE
+1202 DYVWLE

-1213 LSQTLRCRKFMCPT
+1213 LSQTLQCRKFMCPT

-1238 LASLLVSGH
+1238 LASLLVSDR
-1247 VPLSH
+1247 VPLSL
-1252 GIKPPEKSSERLRV
+1252 GIKSPEKSSERLRV
-1266 KNNPTCDLLKL
+1266 KNSPTYGLLKL

-1288 PVPVQLMFSRKNIGY
+1288 PVPVQLMFSKKNIGY
-1303 LAEAKQQE
+1303 LAEVKQRE
-1311 WDLFH
+1311 WDLFL
-1316 FILRGLVECDLMK
+1316 FMLGGLVEHELMR

-1336 LRSLEELP
+1336 LHSLEELP
-1344 WPSDFLKALESIS
+1344 WPSDFLKELEMLSRV
-1357 GLFLS
+1357 FLS
-1362 EHLVEEPR
+1362 EHQMEEPR
-1370 SNPCDLTR
+1370 TNPCELTR
-1378 QSLATDS
+1378 QSLGT
-1385 GQTRDQVKWT
+1385 
-1395 SSSVKQRDCFLV
+1395 V
-1407 TGSSLNLM
+1407 TAQS

>member
-1 MRGKDAR
+1 
-8 GRRRRPVPRVL
+8 
-19 TWGGGPAPARAR
+19 
-31 SAPSLPVGIPRR
+31 
-43 RPAQPGPAVGC
+43 
-54 APARRR
+54 
-60 RPRRPG
+60 
-66 MAAVLE
+66 E
-72 LLLSEEVAVGAVLR
+72 N
-86 WLRRAPGQRP
+86 
-96 AEDSHIYDKLVSLS
+96 HIHDKLVSLS

-145 KAHKSQRTGPE
+145 KAHRSQRTGSE
-156 RRAGHAT
+156 RRVGHAAG
-163 SSRVQLFSQ
+163 SRVQLFPQ
-172 RTSVTSC
+172 RTS
-179 ATDTSF
+179 
-185 SPAAASSG
+185 AS
-193 SSSFSESNLS
+193 
-203 SPCSDFPSVVSS
+203 
-215 SSPSFGYS
+215 
-223 PVLTHSE
+223 
-230 KRSAQKANLGSFLT
+230 LGSFLT
-244 AAPEALPARR
+244 ATPEALPARR

-259 SSSLS
+259 NSSVS

-274 GRSVAEEEDGKS
+274 GCSPTEEEDGKNDS
-286 ESASW
+286 LSW

-304 TARSLPSQL
+304 SARSPPSQL
-313 NLNNLEEFPPMGTA
+313 NLNNLEEFPPMAAA
-327 SGWTNKSKP
+327 SGWTTKSKP

-369 RFSAGSSPEAFN
+369 RFSSGTNLEAFTT
-381 IVQEGNQTSV
+381 VQEGNLTSV
-391 LSSSLQ
+391 ISNSLQ
-397 EEREMLKKERCKLLY
+397 EEREMLKKERYALSR
-412 QASSA
+412 SSSPA
-417 GISPDPGTPTKP
+417 GTTPDPGTPPKLG
-429 AYTRSASLPAE
+429 YTRSANLPAE
-440 SHLVTCADPAKVS
+440 GHLVTCANPAKVS

-492 TSASEEEESD
+492 TSAAEDGDSD
-502 LEVNEGS
+502 LEVNEGNVS
-509 KDASG
+509 E
-514 RQHFRSVHNCVYFA
+514 RHHFRSVHNCVYFA
-528 VQVLDYQYEIISHLE
+528 VQVLDFQYEIISRLE
-543 KGTLKFLAENER
+543 KGTLKLLAENER
-555 IACFSPTLHERLKQ
+555 IASFSPTLHERLGR
-569 AYENSTAK
+569 AYESSTAK

-623 WEDNHEKPGWDF
+623 WEDNHEKTDWDF
-635 ERVLGSKIRA
+635 ERVLGNKIRA

-661 LFQKQLTQM
+661 LFQKQLIQM
-670 CKDPIGGGVSWG
+670 CKGPVGGGTSWG

-692 LGPDN
+692 LGSDN

-709 VPQSIRGPCPPPSFP
+709 VSHSIRGPCPPPSFP

-742 NQHLVDSL
+742 NQHLMDSL
-750 CLKILELDGLTLVE
+750 CLKILELNSLTLVE

-771 TDMDEQDEKKRFT
+771 ADMDEQDEKKRFT

-817 TAVALRNQTLPV
+817 SAVALRNQTLPL
-829 LDILKLLRR
+829 LDILKLLRQSIRDQR
-838 SIQNQ
+838 SI
-843 RSVLT
+843 LT
-848 IPWIVEFLSLVDHVA
+848 IPWVVEYLSLADHIA

-875 LLQIY
+875 LLQVY
-880 RLMILSE
+880 RLMVLSE
-887 EKEMS
+887 DKEMS

-905 LFQVPSVPEELFFAT
+905 LFQVPSVPEELFFT
-920 DVRQEGLVMD
+920 PDVRQEELMLD
-930 TVTSAQALDSVPLV
+930 AVTSAQALDPVPLV

-969 SGVKN
+969 SGAKN
-974 GGFMRKIT
+974 GGFIRKIT
-982 PTAAETLAPKTSITQ
+982 PTAAESLAPKASVTQ
-997 RKLQVELE
+997 QKLQVELE

-1051 QDKVKEEDANHDKLL
+1051 QDQVKEEDANHDKLL
-1066 EEVCSH
+1066 EEVCAH
-1072 LYDEGAQALIKGREF
+1072 LYEEGAQALIKGREF

-1102 ETSAAVLSSAEDI
+1102 ETSAAVLRSAEDI

-1128 SANIAALI
+1128 STNITALI
-1136 KREVKATFNKML
+1136 KREVKATFNRML
-1148 KVPGLPLPNEDAQE
+1148 KVPGLALPSEDAQE
-1162 LRRDCSPGCLHR
+1162 LRRDCPPGCQHC

-1195 RDEGEVI
+1195 RDEGEVVDYI
-1202 DPGWLE
+1202 WLE

-1213 LSQTLRCRKFMCPT
+1213 LSETLRCRKFVCPT

-1238 LASLLVSGH
+1238 LASLLVSDS
-1247 VPLSH
+1247 VPLSP
-1252 GIKPPEKSSERLRV
+1252 GIKSPEESSERMHI
-1266 KNNPTCDLLKL
+1266 KNNPTYGLLKL

-1288 PVPVQLMFSRKNIGY
+1288 PVPVQLMFSKKNISY
-1303 LAEAKQQE
+1303 LAEVKQRE
-1311 WDLFH
+1311 WNLFL
-1316 FILRGLVECDLMK
+1316 FMLRGLVEHELMR

-1336 LRSLEELP
+1336 LRNLEELP
-1344 WPSDFLKALESIS
+1344 WPSDFLKELEMLSRV
-1357 GLFLS
+1357 FKS
-1362 EHLVEEPR
+1362 EHHVEESR
-1370 SNPCDLTR
+1370 TKPCELTR
-1378 QSLATDS
+1378 QSLGTTTAQS
-1385 GQTRDQVKWT
+1385 
-1395 SSSVKQRDCFLV
+1395 
-1407 TGSSLNLM
+1407 

>member
-1 MRGKDAR
+1 
-8 GRRRRPVPRVL
+8 
-19 TWGGGPAPARAR
+19 
-31 SAPSLPVGIPRR
+31 
-43 RPAQPGPAVGC
+43 
-54 APARRR
+54 
-60 RPRRPG
+60 
-66 MAAVLE
+66 E
-72 LLLSEEVAVGAVLR
+72 N
-86 WLRRAPGQRP
+86 
-96 AEDSHIYDKLVSLS
+96 HIHDKLVSLS

-145 KAHKSQRTGPE
+145 KAHVSQRTGSE

-172 RTSVTSC
+172 S
-179 ATDTSF
+179 
-185 SPAAASSG
+185 
-193 SSSFSESNLS
+193 
-203 SPCSDFPSVVSS
+203 
-215 SSPSFGYS
+215 
-223 PVLTHSE
+223 
-230 KRSAQKANLGSFLT
+230 LGSFLT
-244 AAPEALPARR
+244 ATPEALPARR

-259 SSSLS
+259 SSSVS
-264 ASGRQVARDL
+264 ASGRQGARDL
-274 GRSVAEEEDGKS
+274 GRSLGEEEDGKNDG
-286 ESASW
+286 ASW
-291 SGGRRKRSEVPLV
+291 SGGRRKRSEEPLV
-304 TARSLPSQL
+304 STRSPPSQL
-313 NLNNLEEFPPMGTA
+313 NLNNLEEFPPMGAA
-327 SGWTNKSKP
+327 SGWINKSKP

-369 RFSAGSSPEAFN
+369 RFSSGSSLEAFTA
-381 IVQEGNQTSV
+381 VQEGNLTSV
-391 LSSSLQ
+391 ISNSLQ
-397 EEREMLKKERCKLLY
+397 EEREMLKKERYSLSRG
-412 QASSA
+412 SSPA
-417 GISPDPGTPTKP
+417 GLSLDPGTPTKP
-429 AYTRSASLPAE
+429 SYTRSASLPAE
-440 SHLVTCADPAKVS
+440 SHLVTCANPTKVS

-492 TSASEEEESD
+492 TSTTEDGDSDPEVSEG
-502 LEVNEGS
+502 N
-509 KDASG
+509 ASG
-514 RQHFRSVHNCVYFA
+514 IQHFRSVHNCVYFA
-528 VQVLDYQYEIISHLE
+528 VQVLDYQYEIIAHLE
-543 KGTLKFLAENER
+543 KGTLKLLAENER
-555 IACFSPTLHERLKQ
+555 IASFSPTLHMRLRQ
-569 AYENSTAK
+569 AYKSSTAK

-623 WEDNHEKPGWDF
+623 WEDNHEKTGWDF
-635 ERVLGSKIRA
+635 ERVLGNKIRA

-661 LFQKQLTQM
+661 LFQKQLIQM
-670 CKDPIGGGVSWG
+670 CKGPIGGCASWG

-692 LGPDN
+692 LGSDN

-742 NQHLVDSL
+742 NQHLMDSL

-764 HEHSDGE
+764 HEHGDGE
-771 TDMDEQDEKKRFT
+771 ADMDEQDEKKRFT

-803 PYRTVEQPTRDLQD
+803 PYRSVEQPTRDLQD
-817 TAVALRNQTLPV
+817 SAVALRNQTLPI
-829 LDILKLLRR
+829 LDVLKLLRQSIRDQR
-838 SIQNQ
+838 SI
-843 RSVLT
+843 LT
-848 IPWIVEFLSLVDHVA
+848 IPWIVEYLSLVDHIA

-875 LLQIY
+875 LLQVY
-880 RLMILSE
+880 RLMVLSE
-887 EKEMS
+887 DKEMS

-905 LFQVPSVPEELFFAT
+905 LFQVPSVPEELFFTT

-969 SGVKN
+969 SGAKN
-974 GGFMRKIT
+974 GGFIRKIT
-982 PTAAETLAPKTSITQ
+982 PTAAESLAPKASVTQ
-997 RKLQVELE
+997 QKLQVELE

-1051 QDKVKEEDANHDKLL
+1051 QDKVKEEGANHDKLL
-1066 EEVCSH
+1066 EEVCAH
-1072 LYDEGAQALIKGREF
+1072 LYEEGAQALIKGREF

-1136 KREVKATFNKML
+1136 KREVKATFHRML
-1148 KVPGLPLPNEDAQE
+1148 KVPSFPLPSEDALE
-1162 LRRDCSPGCLHR
+1162 LRRDCSPGCQHC

-1202 DPGWLE
+1202 DYVWLE

-1213 LSQTLRCRKFMCPT
+1213 LSQTLRCRKFVCPT

-1238 LASLLVSGH
+1238 LASLLVSDR
-1247 VPLSH
+1247 VPLSL
-1252 GIKPPEKSSERLRV
+1252 GIKSSEKSSERLRV
-1266 KNNPTCDLLKL
+1266 KNVKNNSTYGLLKL

-1288 PVPVQLMFSRKNIGY
+1288 PVPVQLMFSKKNIGY
-1303 LAEAKQQE
+1303 LTEANQRE
-1311 WDLFH
+1311 WDLFLFMLH
-1316 FILRGLVECDLMK
+1316 GLVEHELMR

-1336 LRSLEELP
+1336 LHSLEELP
-1344 WPSDFLKALESIS
+1344 WPSDFLKELEM
-1357 GLFLS
+1357 LCRVFVS
-1362 EHLVEEPR
+1362 EHHIEEPR
-1370 SNPCDLTR
+1370 TNPCEPTR
-1378 QSLATDS
+1378 QSL
-1385 GQTRDQVKWT
+1385 GI
-1395 SSSVKQRDCFLV
+1395 V
-1407 TGSSLNLM
+1407 TAQS

>member
-1 MRGKDAR
+1 ENHVHDN
-8 GRRRRPVPRVL
+8 
-19 TWGGGPAPARAR
+19 
-31 SAPSLPVGIPRR
+31 
-43 RPAQPGPAVGC
+43 
-54 APARRR
+54 
-60 RPRRPG
+60 
-66 MAAVLE
+66 
-72 LLLSEEVAVGAVLR
+72 
-86 WLRRAPGQRP
+86 
-96 AEDSHIYDKLVSLS
+96 LVSLN

-145 KAHKSQRTGPE
+145 KAHGSQRTGSE

-172 RTSVTSC
+172 RTSK
-179 ATDTSF
+179 
-185 SPAAASSG
+185 AS
-193 SSSFSESNLS
+193 
-203 SPCSDFPSVVSS
+203 
-215 SSPSFGYS
+215 
-223 PVLTHSE
+223 
-230 KRSAQKANLGSFLT
+230 LGSFLT
-244 AAPEALPARR
+244 ATPEALPARR

-259 SSSLS
+259 NSSVS

-274 GRSVAEEEDGKS
+274 GRSLAEEEDGKNDGV
-286 ESASW
+286 SW

-304 TARSLPSQL
+304 SARSPPSQL
-313 NLNNLEEFPPMGTA
+313 NLNNLEEFPPMGAA
-327 SGWTNKSKP
+327 SSWTNKSKP

-364 QSPAA
+364 QCPAA
-369 RFSAGSSPEAFN
+369 RFSSGSSLEAFAT
-381 IVQEGNQTSV
+381 VQEGNLTSV
-391 LSSSLQ
+391 ISNSLQ
-397 EEREMLKKERCKLLY
+397 EEREMLKKERY
-412 QASSA
+412 R
-417 GISPDPGTPTKP
+417 ISLDPGTPTKP
-429 AYTRSASLPAE
+429 SYTRNP
-440 SHLVTCADPAKVS
+440 TKVS

-492 TSASEEEESD
+492 TSTAEDGDND
-502 LEVNEGS
+502 LEVNEGN
-509 KDASG
+509 ASG

-528 VQVLDYQYEIISHLE
+528 VQVLDYQYEIISRLE
-543 KGTLKFLAENER
+543 KGTLKLLAENER
-555 IACFSPTLHERLKQ
+555 IASFSPTLHERLRQ
-569 AYENSTAK
+569 AYESSTAK

-623 WEDNHEKPGWDF
+623 WEDNHEKSGWDF
-635 ERVLGSKIRA
+635 ERVLGNKIRA

-661 LFQKQLTQM
+661 LFQKQLIQM
-670 CKDPIGGGVSWG
+670 CKGPIGGGASWG

-692 LGPDN
+692 LGSDN

-742 NQHLVDSL
+742 NQHLMDSL

-771 TDMDEQDEKKRFT
+771 ADMDEQDEKKRFT

-817 TAVALRNQTLPV
+817 SAVALRNQTLPV
-829 LDILKLLRR
+829 LDVLKLLRQSIRDQR
-838 SIQNQ
+838 SI
-843 RSVLT
+843 LT
-848 IPWIVEFLSLVDHVA
+848 IPWIVEYLSLVDYIA

-875 LLQIY
+875 LLQVY
-880 RLMILSE
+880 RLMVLSE
-887 EKEMS
+887 DKEMS

-905 LFQVPSVPEELFFAT
+905 LFQVPSVPEELFFTA
-920 DVRQEGLVMD
+920 DVRQEGLMMD

-959 RKLLASFVAG
+959 RKLLASFVSG
-969 SGVKN
+969 SGAKN
-974 GGFMRKIT
+974 GGFIRKIT
-982 PTAAETLAPKTSITQ
+982 PTAAESLAPKASVTQ

-1038 LVAELVQRAEVML
+1038 LVAELVQRAEVIL

-1066 EEVCSH
+1066 EEVCAH
-1072 LYDEGAQALIKGREF
+1072 LYAEGAQALIKGREF

-1136 KREVKATFNKML
+1136 KREVKATFNRML
-1148 KVPGLPLPNEDAQE
+1148 KVPGLPLPTEDALE
-1162 LRRDCSPGCLHR
+1162 LRKDCPPGCQHC

-1202 DPGWLE
+1202 EYVWLE

-1238 LASLLVSGH
+1238 LASLLVSDR
-1247 VPLSH
+1247 VPLSL
-1252 GIKPPEKSSERLRV
+1252 GIESSEKSSQRLRV
-1266 KNNPTCDLLKL
+1266 KNNPTYGLLKL

-1288 PVPVQLMFSRKNIGY
+1288 AVPVQLMFSKKNIGY
-1303 LAEAKQQE
+1303 LAEVKQRE
-1311 WDLFH
+1311 WDLFLFVLH
-1316 FILRGLVECDLMK
+1316 GLVEQELMR

-1336 LRSLEELP
+1336 LHSLEELP
-1344 WPSDFLKALESIS
+1344 WPSDFLKELEMLSRV
-1357 GLFLS
+1357 FLS
-1362 EHLVEEPR
+1362 EHHIEEPR
-1370 SNPCDLTR
+1370 TSPCELTR
-1378 QSLATDS
+1378 QSLGT
-1385 GQTRDQVKWT
+1385 
-1395 SSSVKQRDCFLV
+1395 V
-1407 TGSSLNLM
+1407 TAQS

>member
-1 MRGKDAR
+1 
-8 GRRRRPVPRVL
+8 
-19 TWGGGPAPARAR
+19 
-31 SAPSLPVGIPRR
+31 
-43 RPAQPGPAVGC
+43 
-54 APARRR
+54 
-60 RPRRPG
+60 
-66 MAAVLE
+66 E
-72 LLLSEEVAVGAVLR
+72 N
-86 WLRRAPGQRP
+86 
-96 AEDSHIYDKLVSLS
+96 HIHDKLVSLS

-145 KAHKSQRTGPE
+145 KAHGSQRTGSE
-156 RRAGHAT
+156 RRPGHAT

-172 RTSVTSC
+172 RTSK
-179 ATDTSF
+179 
-185 SPAAASSG
+185 AS
-193 SSSFSESNLS
+193 
-203 SPCSDFPSVVSS
+203 
-215 SSPSFGYS
+215 
-223 PVLTHSE
+223 
-230 KRSAQKANLGSFLT
+230 LGSFLT
-244 AAPEALPARR
+244 ATPEALPARR

-259 SSSLS
+259 NSSVS

-274 GRSVAEEEDGKS
+274 GRSLAEEEDGKNDS
-286 ESASW
+286 ISW

-304 TARSLPSQL
+304 SARSPPSPL
-313 NLNNLEEFPPMGTA
+313 NLNNLEEFPPMGAA

-369 RFSAGSSPEAFN
+369 RFSSGSSLEASSA
-381 IVQEGNQTSV
+381 VQERNLTSV
-391 LSSSLQ
+391 ISNSLQ
-397 EEREMLKKERCKLLY
+397 EEREMLKKERYSLSRVVIGLYLFLILL
-412 QASSA
+412 
-417 GISPDPGTPTKP
+417 
-429 AYTRSASLPAE
+429 
-440 SHLVTCADPAKVS
+440 SHLVTCANPTKVS

-492 TSASEEEESD
+492 TSTAEDGDSD
-502 LEVNEGS
+502 LEVNERS

-528 VQVLDYQYEIISHLE
+528 VQVLDYQYEIISRLE
-543 KGTLKFLAENER
+543 KGMLKLLAENER
-555 IACFSPTLHERLKQ
+555 IVSFSPTLHERLRQ
-569 AYENSTAK
+569 AYESSTAK

-623 WEDNHEKPGWDF
+623 WEDNHEKTGWDF
-635 ERVLGSKIRA
+635 ERVLGNKIRA

-661 LFQKQLTQM
+661 LFQKQLIQM
-670 CKDPIGGGVSWG
+670 CKGPIGGGASWG

-692 LGPDN
+692 LGSDN

-742 NQHLVDSL
+742 NQHLMDSL
-750 CLKILELDGLTLVE
+750 CLKILELNGLTLVE

-771 TDMDEQDEKKRFT
+771 ADMDEQDEKKRFT

-817 TAVALRNQTLPV
+817 SAVALRNQTLPV
-829 LDILKLLRR
+829 LDVLKLLRQSIWDQR
-838 SIQNQ
+838 SI
-843 RSVLT
+843 LT
-848 IPWIVEFLSLVDHVA
+848 IPWIVEYLSLVDHIA

-875 LLQIY
+875 LLQVY
-880 RLMILSE
+880 RLMVLSE
-887 EKEMS
+887 DKEMS

-905 LFQVPSVPEELFFAT
+905 LFQVPSVPEELFFTT
-920 DVRQEGLVMD
+920 DVRQEGLMVD
-930 TVTSAQALDSVPLV
+930 TVTTAQALDSVPLV

-969 SGVKN
+969 SGAKN
-974 GGFMRKIT
+974 GGFIRKIT
-982 PTAAETLAPKTSITQ
+982 PTAAESLAPKASVTQ

-1066 EEVCSH
+1066 EEVCAH
-1072 LYDEGAQALIKGREF
+1072 LYEEGAQALIKGREF

-1115 AVELATEKACGWL
+1115 AVELATGKACGWL

-1136 KREVKATFNKML
+1136 KREVKATFNRML
-1148 KVPGLPLPNEDAQE
+1148 KVPGLPLPSEDALE
-1162 LRRDCSPGCLHR
+1162 LRRDCPSGCQHC

-1202 DPGWLE
+1202 DYVWLE

-1238 LASLLVSGH
+1238 LASLLVSDR
-1247 VPLSH
+1247 VPLSL
-1252 GIKPPEKSSERLRV
+1252 GIKSPEKSSERLRV
-1266 KNNPTCDLLKL
+1266 KNNPTYGLLKL

-1288 PVPVQLMFSRKNIGY
+1288 PVPVQLMFSKKNVGH
-1303 LAEAKQQE
+1303 LAEVKQRE
-1311 WDLFH
+1311 WDLFL
-1316 FILRGLVECDLMK
+1316 FVLRGLVEHELMR

-1336 LRSLEELP
+1336 LHSLEELP
-1344 WPSDFLKALESIS
+1344 WPSDFLKELEMLSRVFI
-1357 GLFLS
+1357 S
-1362 EHLVEEPR
+1362 EHHIEEPR
-1370 SNPCDLTR
+1370 TNPCELTR
-1378 QSLATDS
+1378 QSLGT
-1385 GQTRDQVKWT
+1385 
-1395 SSSVKQRDCFLV
+1395 V
-1407 TGSSLNLM
+1407 TAQS

>member
-1 MRGKDAR
+1 MRGKDAQGLAQAPR
-8 GRRRRPVPRVL
+8 APRVDM
-19 TWGGGPAPARAR
+19 GRGPGPSPA
-31 SAPSLPVGIPRR
+31 
-43 RPAQPGPAVGC
+43 PGPARSGPHRLRLSPPPRRESPLPPRPAAPPPREGSVWDTHYC
-54 APARRR
+54 AHPATRGVLARPQPAPS
-60 RPRRPG
+60 RPRRG
-66 MAAVLE
+66 L
-72 LLLSEEVAVGAVLR
+72 
-86 WLRRAPGQRP
+86 
-96 AEDSHIYDKLVSLS
+96 
-110 LLQKDFVPF
+110 
-119 LLNFLREQTSQILTN
+119 
-134 GPSTPAKTPNS
+134 
-145 KAHKSQRTGPE
+145 
-156 RRAGHAT
+156 
-163 SSRVQLFSQ
+163 
-172 RTSVTSC
+172 C
-179 ATDTSF
+179 ACS
-185 SPAAASSG
+185 AAAAGREWRLFWS
-193 SSSFSESNLS
+193 
-203 SPCSDFPSVVSS
+203 CCC
-215 SSPSFGYS
+215 
-223 PVLTHSE
+223 
-230 KRSAQKANLGSFLT
+230 
-244 AAPEALPARR
+244 RR
-254 GRRKG
+254 RW
-259 SSSLS
+259 
-264 ASGRQVARDL
+264 
-274 GRSVAEEEDGKS
+274 RSVPWCGG
-286 ESASW
+286 
-291 SGGRRKRSEVPLV
+291 SGTVPV
-304 TARSLPSQL
+304 AAQL
-313 NLNNLEEFPPMGTA
+313 
-327 SGWTNKSKP
+327 SKSKP

-364 QSPAA
+364 HSPAA
-369 RFSAGSSPEAFN
+369 RFSSGSNLETFTT
-381 IVQEGNQTSV
+381 VQEGNLTSV
-391 LSSSLQ
+391 ISNSLQ
-397 EEREMLKKERCKLLY
+397 EEREMLKKERCKLLH
-412 QASSA
+412 QASSPA
-417 GISPDPGTPTKP
+417 GISLDPGTPTKP
-429 AYTRSASLPAE
+429 SYTRSASLPAE
-440 SHLVTCADPAKVS
+440 SHLVTCANPSKVS

-492 TSASEEEESD
+492 TSTEEDGDSD
-502 LEVNEGS
+502 LEVNETS

-528 VQVLDYQYEIISHLE
+528 VQVLDYQYEIISRLE
-543 KGTLKFLAENER
+543 KGTLKLLAENER
-555 IACFSPTLHERLKQ
+555 IASFSPILHERLRQ
-569 AYENSTAK
+569 AYEGSTAK

-623 WEDNHEKPGWDF
+623 WEDNHEKTGWDF
-635 ERVLGSKIRA
+635 ERVLGNKIRA

-661 LFQKQLTQM
+661 LFQKQLIQM
-670 CKDPIGGGVSWG
+670 CKGPTGGGGASWG

-692 LGPDN
+692 LGSDN

-742 NQHLVDSL
+742 NQHLMDSL

-771 TDMDEQDEKKRFT
+771 ADMGEQDEKKRFA

-817 TAVALRNQTLPV
+817 SAVALRNQTLPV
-829 LDILKLLRR
+829 LDVLKLLRQSIRDQR
-838 SIQNQ
+838 SI
-843 RSVLT
+843 LT
-848 IPWIVEFLSLVDHVA
+848 IPWVVEYLSHVDHIA

-875 LLQIY
+875 LLRVY
-880 RLMILSE
+880 RLMVLSE
-887 EKEMS
+887 DKEMS

-905 LFQVPSVPEELFFAT
+905 LFQVPSVPEELFFTT
-920 DVRQEGLVMD
+920 DVRQEGLMMD

-969 SGVKN
+969 SGAKN
-974 GGFMRKIT
+974 GGLIRKIT
-982 PTAAETLAPKTSITQ
+982 PTAAESLAPKASVTQ

-1051 QDKVKEEDANHDKLL
+1051 QDKVKEDANHDKLL
-1066 EEVCSH
+1066 EEVCAH
-1072 LYDEGAQALIKGREF
+1072 LYEEGAQALIKGREF

-1128 SANIAALI
+1128 SANMAALI
-1136 KREVKATFNKML
+1136 KREVKATFNRML
-1148 KVPGLPLPNEDAQE
+1148 KVPGLPLPGEDALE
-1162 LRRDCSPGCLHR
+1162 LRRDCPPGCQHC

-1202 DPGWLE
+1202 DYVWLE

-1238 LASLLVSGH
+1238 LASLLVSDC
-1247 VPLSH
+1247 VPLSL
-1252 GIKPPEKSSERLRV
+1252 GTEYPEKSSERLRV
-1266 KNNPTCDLLKL
+1266 KNGPTYGLLKL

-1288 PVPVQLMFSRKNIGY
+1288 PVPVQLIFSKKNIGY
-1303 LAEAKQQE
+1303 LAEVKQRE
-1311 WDLFH
+1311 WDLFLFMLH
-1316 FILRGLVECDLMK
+1316 GLVEHELMR
-1329 TSEIESC
+1329 TTEVESC
-1336 LRSLEELP
+1336 LHSLKELP
-1344 WPSDFLKALESIS
+1344 WPSDFIKELEMLS
-1357 GLFLS
+1357 GVFIS
-1362 EHLVEEPR
+1362 EHHIEEPR
-1370 SNPCDLTR
+1370 TNPCELTR
-1378 QSLATDS
+1378 QSVGTVRAQS
-1385 GQTRDQVKWT
+1385 
-1395 SSSVKQRDCFLV
+1395 
-1407 TGSSLNLM
+1407 

>member
-1 MRGKDAR
+1 
-8 GRRRRPVPRVL
+8 
-19 TWGGGPAPARAR
+19 
-31 SAPSLPVGIPRR
+31 
-43 RPAQPGPAVGC
+43 
-54 APARRR
+54 
-60 RPRRPG
+60 
-66 MAAVLE
+66 E
-72 LLLSEEVAVGAVLR
+72 N
-86 WLRRAPGQRP
+86 
-96 AEDSHIYDKLVSLS
+96 HIHEKLVSLS

-145 KAHKSQRTGPE
+145 KAHGSQRTGSE

-172 RTSVTSC
+172 RTS
-179 ATDTSF
+179 
-185 SPAAASSG
+185 AS
-193 SSSFSESNLS
+193 
-203 SPCSDFPSVVSS
+203 
-215 SSPSFGYS
+215 
-223 PVLTHSE
+223 
-230 KRSAQKANLGSFLT
+230 LGSFLT
-244 AAPEALPARR
+244 ATPEALPARR

-259 SSSLS
+259 SSSVS
-264 ASGRQVARDL
+264 ASGRPVARDL
-274 GRSVAEEEDGKS
+274 GHCLTEEEDGKS
-286 ESASW
+286 DGASW
-291 SGGRRKRSEVPLV
+291 GIGRRKRSEVPPV
-304 TARSLPSQL
+304 SARSPPSQL
-313 NLNNLEEFPPMGTA
+313 NLNNLEEFPPMGAA

-369 RFSAGSSPEAFN
+369 RFSSGTSLEAFTA
-381 IVQEGNQTSV
+381 VQEGNLTSV
-391 LSSSLQ
+391 ISNSLQ
-397 EEREMLKKERCKLLY
+397 EEREMLKKERYGVSL
-412 QASSA
+412 
-417 GISPDPGTPTKP
+417 DPGTPTKP
-429 AYTRSASLPAE
+429 SYTRSASLPAE
-440 SHLVTCADPAKVS
+440 SHLVTCADATKVS

-492 TSASEEEESD
+492 TSTAEDGDSD
-502 LEVNEGS
+502 LEVNERNE
-509 KDASG
+509 SG

-528 VQVLDYQYEIISHLE
+528 VQVLDYQYEIISRLE
-543 KGTLKFLAENER
+543 KGMLKLLAENER
-555 IACFSPTLHERLKQ
+555 IASFSPSLHERLRR
-569 AYENSTAK
+569 AYESSTAK

-623 WEDNHEKPGWDF
+623 WEDNHEKTAWDF
-635 ERVLGSKIRA
+635 ERVLGNRIRA

-661 LFQKQLTQM
+661 LFQKQLIQM
-670 CKDPIGGGVSWG
+670 CKGPVGGGASLG

-692 LGPDN
+692 LGFDN

-709 VPQSIRGPCPPPSFP
+709 VPQSIRGPCPAPSFP

-742 NQHLVDSL
+742 NQHLMDSL
-750 CLKILELDGLTLVE
+750 CLKILELNGLTLVE

-771 TDMDEQDEKKRFT
+771 ADMDEQDEKKRFT

-817 TAVALRNQTLPV
+817 SAVALRNQTLPV
-829 LDILKLLRR
+829 LDVLKLLRQSIQDHR
-838 SIQNQ
+838 SI
-843 RSVLT
+843 LT
-848 IPWIVEFLSLVDHVA
+848 IPWIVEYLSLVDHIA

-875 LLQIY
+875 LLRVY
-880 RLMILSE
+880 RLMVLSE
-887 EKEMS
+887 DKEMS

-905 LFQVPSVPEELFFAT
+905 LFQVPSVPEELFFTT
-920 DVRQEGLVMD
+920 DVRQEGLMMD

-944 DQQLLYTCCPYLGEL
+944 DQQLLYTCWEL

-969 SGVKN
+969 SGAKN
-974 GGFMRKIT
+974 GGFVRKIT
-982 PTAAETLAPKTSITQ
+982 PTAAESLAPKASVSQ

-1066 EEVCSH
+1066 EEVCTH
-1072 LYDEGAQALIKGREF
+1072 LYEEGAQALIKGREF

-1102 ETSAAVLSSAEDI
+1102 ETSAAVLSCAEDI
-1115 AVELATEKACGWL
+1115 AVDLATEKACGWL

-1136 KREVKATFNKML
+1136 KREVKATFNRML
-1148 KVPGLPLPNEDAQE
+1148 KIPGLPLPGEDALE
-1162 LRRDCSPGCLHR
+1162 LRRDCPAGCQHC

-1186 DVLCVAVGP
+1186 DVLCIAVGP

-1202 DPGWLE
+1202 DCIWLE

-1238 LASLLVSGH
+1238 LASLLVSDR
-1247 VPLSH
+1247 VPLH
-1252 GIKPPEKSSERLRV
+1252 LRIKSPEKTSERLCV
-1266 KNNPTCDLLKL
+1266 KNNPTYGLLKL

-1288 PVPVQLMFSRKNIGY
+1288 PVPVQLMFSKKNIGY
-1303 LAEAKQQE
+1303 LAEVKQRE
-1311 WDLFH
+1311 WDLFLFMLH
-1316 FILRGLVECDLMK
+1316 GLVEHELMRS
-1329 TSEIESC
+1329 SEIESC

-1344 WPSDFLKALESIS
+1344 WPSDFLKELEMLPRVFI
-1357 GLFLS
+1357 S
-1362 EHLVEEPR
+1362 EHQIAEPR
-1370 SNPCDLTR
+1370 TNPCELTR
-1378 QSLATDS
+1378 QSLGT
-1385 GQTRDQVKWT
+1385 
-1395 SSSVKQRDCFLV
+1395 V
-1407 TGSSLNLM
+1407 TAQS